1 MGNVRPYTANDY
13 DAVIALYQNGS
24 SFGGQFDEARDSRE
38 KIESAI
44 ARDPDSLLVF
54 EQDGKILGTIS
65 LIENGR
71 VAWLFRFA
79 VSNVSN
85 QQEVEAALYSH
96 ATNILASRGHD
107 QILVYSDPTKDSLN
121 ERYRRLGMTE
131 GSLYRCFWNQ
141 IR

>member
-1 MGNVRPYTANDY
+1 MGIRPYTANDY
-13 DAVIALYQNGS
+13 DAVIALYQDGD

-38 KIESAI
+38 KIESAL

-85 QQEVEAALYSH
+85 QQEIAAALYSH
-96 ATNILASRGHD
+96 AKNILASRGHD
-107 QILVYSDPTKDSLN
+107 QVLVYSDPTNDSLN
-121 ERYRRLGMTE
+121 ERYRQLGMTE
-131 GSLYRCFWNQ
+131 GGLYCCFWNQ
-141 IR
+141 IH